1 MELTNEVFLKIFFI
15 DFNVIS
21 EESIEAI
28 EDASDDRATWR
39 RWLDQICGMPSKSH
53 SQDDPHIGPEMTRKY
68 LKESSKWRTVLNV
81 NAAIGLILT
90 AFLYG
95 FYH

>member
-1 MELTNEVFLKIFFI
+1 MDDTN
-15 DFNVIS
+15 
-21 EESIEAI
+21 
-28 EDASDDRATWR
+28 DDRATWR

-53 SQDDPHIGPEMTRKY
+53 SQDDPHIGPEMTQKY
-68 LKESSKWRTVLNV
+68 LKESPKWKTVLNI
-81 NAAIGLILT
+81 NAAVGLILT